1 LVFLAANEKHCP
13 GWGSALLILG
23 LTDELISAARAA
35 DADLALVTGDPDT
48 LLAVGAMEITVIPVL
63 ESGPQVQPLLVLHL
77 SQGNVL
83 GEDPI
88 HCEACHAGIQEAE
101 QTVEEAAPQEHIQ
114 QIVQQAQSQHRKDQD
129 KIQLVGAVTAMHEAS
144 KHNYHH
150 LFVNSD
156 ICISLYQKDEKIQVF
171 YKNIHDLFTFW
182 VKMSGGYWSFRQ
194 SFSFSLYHIVY
205 GIDICYN
212 RKKIK
217 LGKCNL

>member
-1 LVFLAANEKHCP
+1 VLNEKHCP
-13 GWGSALLILG
+13 GWGSALLISG
-23 LTDELISAARAA
+23 LTDELFSAAGAT
-35 DADLALVTGDPDT
+35 DADLALVTGDADT
-48 LLAVGAMEITVIPVL
+48 LLAVGAMEIAVIPIL
-63 ESGPQVQPLLVLHL
+63 EPGPQIQPLLVLHL

-88 HCEACHAGIQEAE
+88 HCEAGYTGIQEAE
-101 QTVEEAAPQEHIQ
+101 QTVEEVAPQEHIQ
-114 QIVQQAQSQHRKDQD
+114 QIVQQAQDQHGKDQNE
-129 KIQLVGAVTAMHEAS
+129 IQLVGAVTAIHKAS
-144 KHNYHH
+144 KHTYHH

-156 ICISLYQKDEKIQVF
+156 ICISLYQKVEKIQVL
-171 YKNIHDLFTFW
+171 YKNIHDLFTFS

-194 SFSFSLYHIVY
+194 SFSFSPYHIVY